1 MGISR
6 GNITTNIIKKGL
18 VFNMDAANRASTIPN
33 TSTLKTF
40 NTIDLSQSGS
50 IVTDATWEAGSPPTF
65 DFDGTDGKIET
76 NFTAN
81 GFSGLTV
88 SAWIYRIN
96 NQTQYFADQWIEGGG
111 TSSSWG
117 LSTYN
122 NKLLFFIRAGSS
134 TKTVTGG
141 TNVATGVW
149 RNVTGIWDGS
159 NIYVYLNSISD
170 ATPVSCTSMNT
181 TTPNMSIASSTN
193 DQYFLNGNIGC
204 VHVYNRALS
213 ASEVL
218 FNYNGLK
225 SRFGL

>member
-1 MGISR
+1 MG
-6 GNITTNIIKKGL
+6 TTYHNKPIVRDGL
-18 VFNMDAANRASTIPN
+18 VFCIDPANKVSWTGPDSSTVN
-33 TSTLKTF
+33 
-40 NTIDLSQSGS
+40 DLVGTTTGSIIADTSGS
-50 IVTDATWEAGSPPTF
+50 FGINNSFTF
-65 DFDGTDGKIET
+65 DGADDKIET

-81 GFSGLTV
+81 EFSGLTV
-88 SAWIYRIN
+88 SAWVYRVS
-96 NQTQYFADQWIEGGG
+96 NQIQYFANQWIEGGG

-117 LSTYN
+117 LSTYT

-134 TKTVTGG
+134 TKVITGG

-159 NIYVYLNSISD
+159 NIYVYLNGISD

-181 TTPNMSIASSTN
+181 TTPNMSIASGTN

-213 ASEVL
+213 STEVL
-218 FNYNGLK
+218 HNYNALK
-225 SRFGL
+225 GRFGL